1 MEAKPW
7 KLLIVE
13 DEPELAMGLRDNF
26 EMEGFSVVAAADGE
40 QAVSC
45 AMDEQPDLV
54 LLDVMLPRLSGF
66 EACRELRQRGFS
78 KPIVMLTARSQESDI
93 VTGLE
98 LGADDYVTKPFS
110 IRELVARVRA
120 HLRRHTPKAEL
131 DRYEFGE
138 ISLDFRNYSGTRA
151 GLDLGLSP
159 REFEMLRYLI
169 QHRGEPVTREDLLEH
184 VWGLHDYPITRTVD
198 NHIAKLRQKI
208 EDEPAEPRWIVTLHR
223 SGYKFLG

>member
-1 MEAKPW
+1 
-7 KLLIVE
+7 
-13 DEPELAMGLRDNF
+13 MGLRDNF